1 MNIFLYEWV
10 TGGGLI
16 DCREEEISA
25 SLAREGRAMAAAL
38 ATDLVAIGA
47 QVDLMA
53 DERLLQPFGAATFHP
68 VDSRAGEMTT
78 YRKLA
83 AAADATIVIAPE
95 FDRILEHRA
104 TWVTQ
109 CGGRLIGPSRAA
121 ISLSADKHRTAQHLS
136 NVGISSTE
144 GIVLQKSEPLPLDF
158 PYPAIL
164 KPRYGAGSQEISSIA
179 ESDAAKGHITNRE
192 MRLERF
198 VAGMAASVAVLCGPK
213 NLKPL
218 PACRQLLST
227 DGHFTYLGGS
237 YPLEE
242 NLEKRARRLAT
253 QAVASFDGM
262 LGYVGVDL
270 LLGKKSHEDT
280 VVEVNPRLT
289 TSYIALRRACRGNLA
304 EMMLQVA
311 DGQDCTP
318 LFFDTPIDFD
328 CFDHRSL
335 VSLS

>member
-16 DCREEEISA
+16 DCREEEIPA
-25 SLAREGRAMAAAL
+25 SLAQEGRAMAAAL
-38 ATDLVAIGA
+38 ATDLVASGA
-47 QVDLMA
+47 QVVQMA
-53 DERLLQPFGAATFHP
+53 DERLLQPYGAAKCHP
-68 VDSRAGEMTT
+68 VDSRAGEMAT

-83 AAADATIVIAPE
+83 ARADATIVIAPE

-104 TWVTQ
+104 TLVTQ
-109 CGGRLIGPSRAA
+109 SGGRLIGPSTAA
-121 ISLSADKHRTAQHLS
+121 IALAADKHRTAQHLS
-136 NVGISSTE
+136 NAGISSTE
-144 GIVLQKSEPLPLDF
+144 GIVLKKSEPLPLDF

-179 ESDAAKGHITNRE
+179 DRNAATGRITTRE

-198 VAGMAASVAVLCGPK
+198 VAGMAASVAVLCGP
-213 NLKPL
+213 NGLKPL
-218 PACRQLLST
+218 AACRQLLSK

-237 YPLEE
+237 YPLEQ
-242 NLEKRARRLAT
+242 NLENRARRLAT
-253 QAVASFDGM
+253 AAVASFDGM
-262 LGYVGVDL
+262 LGYIGVDL
-270 LLGKKSHEDT
+270 LLGKKSQEDT
-280 VVEVNPRLT
+280 IVEVNPRLT
-289 TSYIALRRACRGNLA
+289 TSYIALRRACRGNLV

-311 DGQDCTP
+311 EGQDCTP

-328 CFDHRSL
+328 CSDHRSP

>member
-1 MNIFLYEWV
+1 
-10 TGGGLI
+10 
-16 DCREEEISA
+16 
-25 SLAREGRAMAAAL
+25 MAAAL

-53 DERLLQPFGAATFHP
+53 DERLLQPFGAAISHP
-68 VDSRAGEMTT
+68 VDSRAGEIAI

-83 AAADATIVIAPE
+83 ASADATIVIAPE
-95 FDRILEHRA
+95 FDRILEQRA

-109 CGGRLIGPSRAA
+109 CGGRLIGPSTAA

-136 NVGISSTE
+136 NAGISSTE
-144 GIVLQKSEPLPLDF
+144 GIVLQKSEPLPLNF

-179 ESDAAKGHITNRE
+179 ESDTARGRTTDRE
-192 MRLERF
+192 MILERF
-198 VAGMAASVAVLCGPK
+198 VAGTAASVAVLCGP
-213 NLKPL
+213 NGIIPL
-218 PACRQLLST
+218 AACRQLLST

-237 YPLEE
+237 YPLEQ
-242 NLEKRARRLAT
+242 NLENRARRLAT
-253 QAVASFDGM
+253 AAVVSFDGM

-270 LLGKKSHEDT
+270 VLGNEPQEDT

-318 LFFDTPIDFD
+318 MFYDTPIDFD
-328 CFDHRSL
+328 CSDHHSL
-335 VSLS
+335 VSLL